1 MTIRGFFLVLPAAL
15 LLFLP
20 LASSAG
26 PLELGLKAG
35 INYASL
41 SGDYADLVDAKSQT
55 GYVVGP
61 FLSLGLL
68 PSLGLQGEAL
78 FSAEGAKTGGPN
90 GHVDLKYVEVPVLLR
105 WTLLPGPVKPF
116 VYAGPSF
123 GFSLGGKAKSSGFP
137 DRDLKD
143 QLRPVVRN
151 GAAGAGVRLDLLGIK
166 LLGDLR
172 YTRSLQS
179 IYDEP
184 GILNA
189 YNSVWTLSAGI
200 VF

>member
-1 MTIRGFFLVLPAAL
+1 MTIRSFFPALSAML
-15 LLFLP
+15 LLLVP
-20 LASSAG
+20 VASSAG
-26 PLELGLKAG
+26 PLELGLKVG
-35 INYASL
+35 INYSSL
-41 SGDYADLVDAKSQT
+41 SGDYADLKDAKSQT

-61 FLSLGLL
+61 FLSLGLG

-78 FSAEGAKTGGPN
+78 FSAEGAKTGDPSGR
-90 GHVDLKYVEVPVLLR
+90 VDLEYVEVPVLLR

-123 GFSLGGKAKSSGFP
+123 GFSLGGEVKASGFS

-143 QLRPVVRN
+143 QLRPIDTAA
-151 GAAGAGVRLDLLGIK
+151 AAGAGVRLDALGIK
-166 LLGDLR
+166 LLGDVR

-179 IYDEP
+179 IYDAP
-184 GILNA
+184 GVLDA
-189 YNSVWTLSAGI
+189 YKSVWTLSAGV

>member
-1 MTIRGFFLVLPAAL
+1 
-15 LLFLP
+15 
-20 LASSAG
+20 
-26 PLELGLKAG
+26 
-35 INYASL
+35 
-41 SGDYADLVDAKSQT
+41 
-55 GYVVGP
+55 
-61 FLSLGLL
+61 
-68 PSLGLQGEAL
+68 
-78 FSAEGAKTGGPN
+78 
-90 GHVDLKYVEVPVLLR
+90 VDLKYVEVPVLLR

-123 GFSLGGKAKSSGFP
+123 GFSLGGEVKESGLP

-184 GILNA
+184 GILKA
-189 YNSVWTLSAGI
+189 YSSVWTLSAGI

>member
-1 MTIRGFFLVLPAAL
+1 MTIRGFFLVLPVAL
-15 LLFLP
+15 LLLLP

-41 SGDYADLVDAKSQT
+41 SGDYADLVDAKSQM

-61 FLSLGLL
+61 FLSLGLGA
-68 PSLGLQGEAL
+68 SLGLQGEAL

-90 GHVDLKYVEVPVLLR
+90 GHLDLEYVEVPVLLR

-116 VYAGPSF
+116 VYVGPSF
-123 GFSLGGKAKSSGFP
+123 GYSLGGKKKESGVA

-143 QLRPVVRN
+143 QMRPVVRN

-189 YNSVWTLSAGI
+189 YSSVWTLSAGI